1 MTKQELSFGD
11 KKEVCKV
18 VLHRLIQVRFAHLES
33 QAQTK
38 KCVSQMYFSSS
49 LPQSLDCDCHGG

>member
-1 MTKQELSFGD
+1 MAKQELSLGD

-38 KCVSQMYFSSS
+38 KCVSQTRFLVFASVSG
-49 LPQSLDCDCHGG
+49 L

>member
-1 MTKQELSFGD
+1 MAKQELSLGD

-33 QAQTK
+33 RAQTK
-38 KCVSQMYFSSS
+38 KRVSQTCFLVFASVSG
-49 LPQSLDCDCHGG
+49 L